1 MLEYPEK
8 HFAGIPAFIALT
20 DYQGLERKMN
30 IVIGMLFVAVV
41 IVVVMRLFAGL
52 ETPRSR
58 HSREMSTALAA
69 LQTRSE
75 FRADARK
82 YR

>member
-1 MLEYPEK
+1 ME
-8 HFAGIPAFIALT
+8 IFIASILAVAV
-20 DYQGLERKMN
+20 
-30 IVIGMLFVAVV
+30 IFVIGSMIPRGV
-41 IVVVMRLFAGL
+41 

-58 HSREMSTALAA
+58 HSREMRTALAA

-75 FRADARK
+75 YRADARK